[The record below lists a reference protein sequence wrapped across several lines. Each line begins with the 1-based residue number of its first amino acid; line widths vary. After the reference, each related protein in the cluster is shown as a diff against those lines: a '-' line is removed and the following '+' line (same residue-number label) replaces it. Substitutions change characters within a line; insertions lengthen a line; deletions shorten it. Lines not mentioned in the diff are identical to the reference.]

1 MCILTVPIK
10 IWRYR
15 QMAKNTA
22 NVIKGVGAGL
32 LTGMM
37 VGFVGS
43 VMMKDNK
50 KWNRKSKRA
59 LSAVEDLIEGVK
71 NMF

>member
-1 MCILTVPIK
+1 
-10 IWRYR
+10 
-15 QMAKNTA
+15 MAKNTA
-22 NVIKGVGAGL
+22 NVIKVVGAGL

-59 LSAVEDLIEGVK
+59 LSAVEELIEGVK